1 MSLNLVRYLLVL
13 MFQRQGSFAFR
24 HHSPFR
30 FSLLCSALPRRWR
43 LGAICLHCNDASFLG
58 HKPWQHQRTETEEKR
73 QRCVCQEILQEG
85 QVNQSM
91 CLPYQ
96 TTLGRVFRND
106 ETNQLKQ
113 RGTASHHLAGMSQHF
128 PTITA
133 YKTKSKLLARND
145 LMCHPVLCTLNLL
158 TSPPTLELDATTIK
172 STTHQ
177 PTVQPSEERAQL
189 REGTNR
195 FSVTSKMALPPVKL
209 GRDTILCSSSSGD
222 QNCRGPLL
230 GFMTVQN

>member
-1 MSLNLVRYLLVL
+1 
-13 MFQRQGSFAFR
+13 
-24 HHSPFR
+24 
-30 FSLLCSALPRRWR
+30 
-43 LGAICLHCNDASFLG
+43 
-58 HKPWQHQRTETEEKR
+58 
-73 QRCVCQEILQEG
+73 
-85 QVNQSM
+85 M

-189 REGTNR
+189 REGSNR
-195 FSVTSKMALPPVKL
+195 FSVTSKMALPLVKL